1 MYALGDP
8 HVLEDLFKR
17 VGFLNVSVRALA
29 IQWRFHSAASQD
41 IATGKVAQVTGA
53 TG

>member
-29 IQWRFHSAASQD
+29 IQWRFHSATSQD
-41 IATGKVAQVTGA
+41 IATGKVAQ
-53 TG
+53 